1 MFVVE
6 HIFLN
11 EDDDIEYFIESIDDD
26 GYFDSVKE
34 EELKPAHL
42 KLKPNDKVLHQKEE
56 GVFTVIKPLVVHR
69 TADNTIETAVIGY
82 LIEDETGFTLMEYE
96 TKLRKISRSSHIQTR
111 KLSYEEEVDWLLDL
125 YGFTKDKQYLEK
137 LRKLEGDDDGCR
149 R

>member
-11 EDDDIEYFIESIDDD
+11 EDGDIEYFIESIEDN

-56 GVFTVIKPLVVHR
+56 GVFTVIKPIAVHR
-69 TADNTIETAVIGY
+69 TADDAIETAVIGY
-82 LIEDETGFTLMEYE
+82 LIEDEIGFTLMDYE
-96 TKLRKISRSSHIQTR
+96 TKLQKISRRTHIQTR
-111 KLSYEEEVDWLLDL
+111 KLSYKGEVDWLLDL
-125 YGFTKDKQYLEK
+125 YNHTKDKEYLEK
-137 LRKLEGDDDGCR
+137 LRKLKGDDDGCR
-149 R
+149 Q